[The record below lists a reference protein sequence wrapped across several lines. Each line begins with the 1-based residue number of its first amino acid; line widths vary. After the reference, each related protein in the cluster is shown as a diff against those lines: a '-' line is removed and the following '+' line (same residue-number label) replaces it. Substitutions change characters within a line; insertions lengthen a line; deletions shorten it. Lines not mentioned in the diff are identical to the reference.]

1 MGVAHRS
8 SSVGRAAVAALLALA
23 PMPAPA
29 KTPRLAHP
37 LAAPDVDRFIVRR
50 DQCDHF
56 RGEEPYDK
64 ARGAFLSRK
73 MAQTCSRTDAE
84 LAALRR
90 KYRDDP
96 ATLTRLAGY
105 EDTIE

>member
-1 MGVAHRS
+1 MPSPAKAPLSGH
-8 SSVGRAAVAALLALA
+8 ALA
-23 PMPAPA
+23 AE
-29 KTPRLAHP
+29 
-37 LAAPDVDRFIVRR
+37 DIDRFIARR

-64 ARGAFLSRK
+64 ARGAFLNRK
-73 MAQTCSRTDAE
+73 MAETCSRSDAE

-90 KYRDDP
+90 KYQNEP
-96 ATLTRLAGY
+96 AKLRRLADY